1 MARKRNGISLDFSDV
16 QEFEA
21 LAEGNYKVK
30 VAEIEMKEGAKGPY
44 LSFTFDVVG
53 KKSKLFHNCSLA
65 PQALFNLKRVL
76 EALGMQVPSK
86 AFDLDPDDLIGLT
99 AVVEVGHELYE
110 GKKRARI
117 TEFVTAGVVEA
128 DDVDEEEEE
137 SEVVEVLEEMGLDE
151 LKELASE
158 LGTAKRTLTKLK
170 DADSVIDH
178 ILEEYEEDDIWEL
191 VESEDDED
199 DEDEVDYESM
209 TLSELKKEAR
219 ELGIKVKRG
228 WTKDDILDAIDE
240 L

>member
-1 MARKRNGISLDFSDV
+1 MARKRNGISLDFSEV

-86 AFDLDPDDLIGLT
+86 AFDLDPDDLVGLT

-117 TEFVTAGVVEA
+117 TEFVTAGVEA
-128 DDVDEEEEE
+128 DDVDEEEE
-137 SEVVEVLEEMGLDE
+137 SEVVELLEDMGLSE
-151 LKELASE
+151 LKELAKE
-158 LGTAKRTLTKLK
+158 LGVTKAGMRNFK
-170 DADSVIDH
+170 NVDDSIDYL
-178 ILEEYEEDDIWEL
+178 LEEYDEEDILDAL
-191 VESEDDED
+191 DMDDEDDE

-209 TLSELKKEAR
+209 TLTELKKEAR
-219 ELGIKVKRG
+219 ELGIRVKRG

>member
-1 MARKRNGISLDFSDV
+1 MARRRNGISLDFSDV

-86 AFDLDPDDLIGLT
+86 AFDLDPDDLVGLT

-117 TEFVTAGVVEA
+117 TEFVTAGVEA
-128 DDVDEEEEE
+128 DDVDDEEE
-137 SEVVEVLEEMGLDE
+137 SEVVELLEDMDLDE
-151 LKELASE
+151 LKDLASE

-170 DADSVIDH
+170 DEDSVIDH
-178 ILEEYEEDDIWEL
+178 ILEDYDEEDILDAL
-191 VESEDDED
+191 ESEDE

-209 TLSELKKEAR
+209 TLTELKKEAR